1 MSKMMERGICMK
13 PYLRMVS
20 FCLLIMILV
29 PANAV
34 ATNWVYPFVVWDGY
48 MYEVTD
54 EKVTTIENEIGAV
67 TKYSDMKQY
76 GGNFSNAYPKGTKY
90 FAIKGMDTE
99 VAIAVE
105 VDNGNYLKAI
115 RDGEY
120 TYPSQ
125 HNVANNLIK
134 IIVVTGLFL
143 ILFLLFNALR
153 KK

>member
-1 MSKMMERGICMK
+1 MK
-13 PYLRMVS
+13 PYLRMVY
-20 FCLLIMILV
+20 FCLLMMIIV
-29 PANAV
+29 PTNAV
-34 ATNWVYPFVVWDGY
+34 ATSWVYPFVVWDGY

-67 TKYSDMKQY
+67 TKYSDMKEY

-99 VAIAVE
+99 IAIAVE
-105 VDNGNYLKAI
+105 VDKGNYLKAI

-125 HNVANNLIK
+125 LSVAHNLFKAL
-134 IIVVTGLFL
+134 VVTGLCL
-143 ILFLLFNALR
+143 ILFLLFNAWR
-153 KK
+153 KKWGV

>member
-1 MSKMMERGICMK
+1 MK
-13 PYLRMVS
+13 PYLRIVS

-34 ATNWVYPFVVWDGY
+34 ATSWVYPFVVWNGY

-125 HNVANNLIK
+125 LNVANNLFK
-134 IIVVTGLFL
+134 ALVVTGLLL

>member
-1 MSKMMERGICMK
+1 MK

-20 FCLLIMILV
+20 FCLLIMIII

-34 ATNWVYPFVVWDGY
+34 ATSWVYPFVVWDGY

-54 EKVTTIENEIGAV
+54 EKVTTIENKIGAV
-67 TKYSDMKQY
+67 TKYSDMKEY

-90 FAIKGMDTE
+90 FSIKGIDTE
-99 VAIAVE
+99 IAIAVQ
-105 VDNGNYLKAI
+105 VDKGTYLKAI

-120 TYPSQ
+120 TYHQ
-125 HNVANNLIK
+125 FNIAHNLFKAL
-134 IIVVTGLFL
+134 VVIGLFL

-153 KK
+153 KR